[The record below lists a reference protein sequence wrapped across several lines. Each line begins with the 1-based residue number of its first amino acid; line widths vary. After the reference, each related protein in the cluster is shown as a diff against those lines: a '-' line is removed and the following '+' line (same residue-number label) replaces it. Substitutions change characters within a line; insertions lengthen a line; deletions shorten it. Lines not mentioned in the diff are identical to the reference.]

1 MALTFVFTSLAAM
14 NTCANLAK
22 MEYAATADQQMK
34 TELKPK
40 STDEG
45 IVSNGLCSIR
55 FFTELTEKEAR
66 DLDPRYAVN

>member
-1 MALTFVFTSLAAM
+1 
-14 NTCANLAK
+14 

-55 FFTELTEKEAR
+55 FFTELIEKEAR